1 MTAIPTTSMSKIKKM
16 LSYFPP
22 EFQENIISKSRPV
35 RLEFKSFRWLVSY
48 YILRFKWR
56 NVKYFNWKKSK
67 EMNQSLG
74 FIDDN
79 SVKKRK
85 KREIVFGDPIKLQS
99 MIDSL
104 SYPSTHDYN
113 VKDLKPKGELKI
125 RLAHMKTVAPNFFE
139 GNNFLDIGFNKG
151 FFSLLAS
158 QNFLKVHSI
167 EADKKYTELGQL
179 LAQPNMKVEFTSFRN
194 FVPNKEFDKILLG
207 NVHHYLFKECG
218 GWEWIYKLA
227 AISCGEVLIEGPVD
241 INCKDMKKLI
251 PKNLQEYFTFEKFLE
266 VMNHFFNLE
275 SKIKSNTPGSYIL
288 FFKRKSDGVDKPY
301 QFSELPVSKVF
312 KDGKYSIT
320 FLTEINGKKM
330 VAKVDKN
337 PVDNLRIQINIARL
351 SPISNG
357 AIGSIYHQKKFVG
370 WLEEF
375 RNDEIYHYKE
385 NQIALFKLMCE
396 HNIFLAKLGFFDR
409 EWATINFFKKDSK
422 LFDKGAVR
430 PITTIDDI
438 FFNKLPGYEKAAY
451 FVYLDYSFDIINEKM
466 QKQIYEALKSK
477 DSKIIETTF
486 TNIKKALEKMKPHN
500 LQ

>member
-1 MTAIPTTSMSKIKKM
+1 MSKVRKI

-22 EFQENIISKSRPV
+22 EFQENIISKSRGF
-35 RLEFKSFRWLVSY
+35 RLEFKSLRWLVSY
-48 YILRFKWR
+48 YILWFKWR
-56 NVKYFNWKKSK
+56 KSK
-67 EMNQSLG
+67 KMNQSLG
-74 FIDDN
+74 FN
-79 SVKKRK
+79 EVESVKKRK
-85 KREIVFGDPIKLQS
+85 KREIVFDDPIKLQS
-99 MIDSL
+99 NVDSL
-104 SYPSTHDYN
+104 SYPSTHEYN
-113 VKDLKPKGELKI
+113 IKELKPKGELKI
-125 RLAHMKTVAPNFFE
+125 RLAHIKTVAPNFFE
-139 GNNFLDIGFNKG
+139 GNNFLDIGCNKG

-179 LAQPNMKVEFTSFRN
+179 LAQPNMKVECTSFRN
-194 FVPNKEFDKILLG
+194 FVPDKEFDKILIG
-207 NVHHYLFKECG
+207 NVHHYLFIECG

-241 INCKDMKKLI
+241 INRKDMKKLI

-275 SKIKSNTPGSYIL
+275 CKIKSNTPGRYIML
-288 FFKRKSDGVDKPY
+288 FKRKADEFDKSY

-396 HNIFLAKLGFFDR
+396 HNIFLAKLGFFDN

-430 PITTIDDI
+430 PIITMYERLYDKSPDCEKGL
-438 FFNKLPGYEKAAY
+438 FFIHLEN
-451 FVYLDYSFDIINEKM
+451 SFDIINEKM

-486 TNIKKALEKMKPHN
+486 ANIKKDLEEIKSI
-500 LQ
+500 